1 MKPVLRFLI
10 LLFVIA
16 LGQQSFAY
24 SWNKVDMQEDL
35 LATNCQ
41 LSELQMDITVCNDS
55 IFVAEVSFVAD
66 NPNPFG
72 YNVLIDGVFYTF
84 NQYEDTLAQS
94 FVIEFIDPDLG
105 TEILVEVFDEGDI
118 TCATEAEFLIECE
131 ETCHIGTLDI
141 VVLDCDTATNTFA
154 VELDFEY
161 DNVESAQFEVHG
173 NGTHYG
179 TFQYTDLPITIGGFE
194 GDTDFVYEL
203 IVYDFEN
210 ETCSSGYSFFG
221 PVDCSDAC
229 DIDATEYEIVDCNP
243 IDSTFYV
250 NVWFEYANIDSL
262 TVSIFGGGYDW
273 GEFDA
278 WEQPMTLG
286 PYYGDQGVY
295 EVVIQDTYDPEC
307 FDVLTVDSPSCLNTD
322 CQLSALEIDIEYCS
336 DSLVFLDAS
345 FLAENT
351 ASPVYNII
359 LNGEF
364 YSFGLYSD
372 SNNEQTFEFA
382 IEDPQFGS
390 LYTLEIV
397 DEDDVSCAI
406 AIEFVL
412 EPCSNECTIDGV
424 NYAVVDCNPSDS
436 TYYVNVWF
444 DYYNADPLT
453 VSIFGSGYDWGE
465 FDAWEQPMQLGPFYG
480 AEGVPEQII
489 QNVNEPSCSTEFGI
503 DSPSCFYTD
512 CYLDITE
519 YNIVECNQTDST
531 FYVELYINHENLEG
545 DAISIYGGGYDW
557 GIFDPN
563 TQPIIVG
570 PYFSGQMDYEIIVA
584 DQLDSLCNSYVGFGP
599 VDCSDACEIEA
610 VEYEIVDCNP
620 LDSTFYINVWFEYDN
635 LDSLTVSIFGGGY
648 DWGEFDAWEQPI
660 QLGPFYGDQDVYEVV
675 IQDTYDSECFDVLAV
690 DSPNC
695 LYTDCYVDIT
705 DYTIECIGE
714 DSIFYVELFIEVANL
729 SSDSISVFGGGY
741 DWGEFAAGL
750 ESITVG
756 PYFAGDGVYEIL
768 ISDSSN
774 PDCISFVEFEEP
786 DCSDACDIDIVEYN
800 IVECSETDSIFY
812 LEVFFEYDN
821 LLGDAV
827 SIFGGGYNWG
837 IYNPLLQPIL
847 IGPFFTG
854 DLEYE
859 IIVADQLDLDCFDVV
874 GFEFNGCN
882 EECELIEEIWL
893 ENGPDCLGDLCEI
906 EIGVDLSQAGA
917 GLPVDIHLDG
927 FSYFDYPVSQLAGQS
942 FTFVQDSLEFSSVV
956 VCISGSFD
964 CCDTLYFDVPP
975 TAVGDVWP
983 GDANSDNIANN
994 IDLLYIGLANGF
1006 QGFDRPEQGIEWEA
1020 YESDDWDFFFPESGV
1035 NFKHA
1040 DSNGDGL
1047 VDEAD
1052 IEAIEENYGLTHGAY
1067 DPDFEI
1073 GGPSDPPLYIDLPSY
1088 VQPDQLIE
1096 AEIVLGEFS
1105 NQVSDLYGIAF
1116 TVEFPDGIFQNN
1128 EIEFDS
1134 TGSWI
1139 GGIDAD
1145 MYTFSRDANGVF
1157 EVDITLVRK
1166 DQSNA
1171 GTNYGRIGNFIGVI
1185 DDVLGLQEASVKIK
1199 NVVAISNDE
1208 TLIQLN
1214 LPVDTMIISSSDQIL
1229 EDDKIHVYPV
1239 PTNKFL
1245 YLETDIAE
1253 DVSSMEIIT
1262 LDGVRVRHYDHF
1274 ESRLDLKE
1282 LHNGVYLLRVRTAK
1296 GIYQERIMI
1305 FN

>member
-10 LLFVIA
+10 LLFVFA

-24 SWNKVDMQEDL
+24 SWNKVDIQKNL
-35 LATNCQ
+35 LTTNCQ

-55 IFVAEVSFVAD
+55 IFVAEVSFVTN

-72 YNVLIDGVFYTF
+72 YYVLIDGVFYTF
-84 NQYEDTLAQS
+84 NQYEDTLTQS
-94 FVIEFIDPDLG
+94 FIIEFIDPDLG
-105 TEILVEVFDEGDI
+105 SEILVEVFDEADI
-118 TCATEAEFLIECE
+118 TCAVESNFLI
-131 ETCHIGTLDI
+131 
-141 VVLDCDTATNTFA
+141 
-154 VELDFEY
+154 
-161 DNVESAQFEVHG
+161 
-173 NGTHYG
+173 
-179 TFQYTDLPITIGGFE
+179 
-194 GDTDFVYEL
+194 
-203 IVYDFEN
+203 
-210 ETCSSGYSFFG
+210 
-221 PVDCSDAC
+221 DCSDPC
-229 DIDATEYEIVDCNP
+229 DIEATEYEIVDCNP
-243 IDSTFYV
+243 LDSTFYV
-250 NVWFEYANIDSL
+250 NVWFEYANLDSL

-295 EVVIQDTYDPEC
+295 EVIIQDTYDPEC
-307 FDVLTVDSPSCLNTD
+307 FDVLAVDSPSCLNTD
-322 CQLSALEIDIEYCS
+322 CQLSALIVNVEYCT
-336 DSLVFLDAS
+336 DSIVFLDAS
-345 FLAENT
+345 FLAENVNP
-351 ASPVYNII
+351 SFVYNIY
-359 LNGEF
+359 LNEEF
-364 YSFGLYSD
+364 YGYYQYSAT
-372 SNNEQTFEFA
+372 NNEQIFDFV

-397 DEDDVSCAI
+397 DEDDVSCAT

-412 EPCSNECTIDGV
+412 EPCSNECALSALEVDVEYCTDSIVFFDASFFAEDPASPVYNKILNGEFICFGLYSNSNNEQTFEFAIEDPQFGSIYTLELFDEDDVNCATTIEFELEPCSNECALSALEVDVEYCTDSIVFFDASFLAENQASPVYNKILNGDFIGFGLYSNSNNEQTFEFAIEDPQFGSIYTLELFDEDDVNCATAVEFVLEPCSNACTIDGV
-424 NYAVVDCNPSDS
+424 DYEVVDCNPSDS

-444 DYYNADPLT
+444 EYDNTDPLM
-453 VSIFGSGYDWGE
+453 V
-465 FDAWEQPMQLGPFYG
+465 
-480 AEGVPEQII
+480 
-489 QNVNEPSCSTEFGI
+489 
-503 DSPSCFYTD
+503 
-512 CYLDITE
+512 
-519 YNIVECNQTDST
+519 
-531 FYVELYINHENLEG
+531 
-545 DAISIYGGGYDW
+545 SIYG
-557 GIFDPN
+557 
-563 TQPIIVG
+563 
-570 PYFSGQMDYEIIVA
+570 S
-584 DQLDSLCNSYVGFGP
+584 
-599 VDCSDACEIEA
+599 
-610 VEYEIVDCNP
+610 
-620 LDSTFYINVWFEYDN
+620 
-635 LDSLTVSIFGGGY
+635 GY

-660 QLGPFYGDQDVYEVV
+660 QLGPFYGAEGVPEQI
-675 IQDTYDSECFDVLAV
+675 IQNVNDPACATEFGI
-690 DSPNC
+690 DSPSC
-695 LYTDCYVDIT
+695 FYSDCYVDIT

-756 PYFAGDGVYEIL
+756 PYFAGNGIYEIL

-786 DCSDACDIDIVEYN
+786 DCIDACDIDIVEYN
-800 IVECSETDSIFY
+800 VVECNETDSLFY

-859 IIVADQLDLDCFDVV
+859 IIVADQLNLDCFDVV
-874 GFEFNGCN
+874 GFEFNGCD

-964 CCDTLYFDVPP
+964 CCDTLSFDIPP
-975 TAVGDVWP
+975 TVVGDVWP

-1006 QGFDRPEQGIEWEA
+1006 QGFDRPEQGIEWAA
-1020 YESDDWDFFFPESGV
+1020 YESEDWDFFFPESGV

-1096 AEIVLGEFS
+1096 AEIILGEFS

-1245 YLETDIAE
+1245 YLETDIAD

-1262 LDGVRVRHYDHF
+1262 LEGVRVRHFDHF

-1282 LHNGVYLLRVRTAK
+1282 LHNGVYLLRVRTSK
-1296 GIYQERIMI
+1296 GASQDRIMI